1 MRFIAR
7 HDEKEIEV
15 EVERHGG
22 GYRVRIGER
31 WIEADLVDAGGF
43 VRSLRLEDGT
53 QFSLIHHREGNV
65 HEITLGSA
73 TIAVEIIDPL
83 AQRGRRGE
91 DDMGAGGIVKALM
104 PGRVVRVLVNKGDTV
119 QRGAGL
125 LILEAMKMENEIQ
138 APIDGVVEAILVTS
152 GDTVEN
158 GADLV
163 HMSPRE

>member
-1 MRFIAR
+1 LRFIAR
-7 HDEKEIEV
+7 HDEKEIDV

-31 WIEADLVDAGGF
+31 WIEADLVDAGEF

-83 AQRGRRGE
+83 AQRRRRGE

-104 PGRVVRVLVNKGDTV
+104 PGRVVRVLVSKGDTV

-152 GDTVEN
+152 GDTVES

-163 HMSPRE
+163 HVLSPD